1 MLWYRCISSPLG
13 EITLYSD
20 GTHLVGLRFRD
31 GTDPE
36 RTADAEDRPL
46 AVFDRTEEWL
56 DLYFSVRIPPFAPPL
71 KIDASPFRTAVYEAL
86 LEIPYGQT
94 ASYAAIARMLVRRGK
109 RAACSARAVGSALAR
124 NPILLIVPCHRVIG
138 SDGSLTGYAAGVERK
153 RRLLQIE
160 TDPQE
165 FKKIEKCC

>member
-56 DLYFSVRIPPFAPPL
+56 DLYFSGRIPPFAPPP

-86 LEIPYGQT
+86 LEIRTDKP
-94 ASYAAIARMLVRRGK
+94 RRTRRSRECSSGAGNAPRVPRGRSETRS
-109 RAACSARAVGSALAR
+109 RATRSC
-124 NPILLIVPCHRVIG
+124 
-138 SDGSLTGYAAGVERK
+138 
-153 RRLLQIE
+153 
-160 TDPQE
+160 
-165 FKKIEKCC
+165 